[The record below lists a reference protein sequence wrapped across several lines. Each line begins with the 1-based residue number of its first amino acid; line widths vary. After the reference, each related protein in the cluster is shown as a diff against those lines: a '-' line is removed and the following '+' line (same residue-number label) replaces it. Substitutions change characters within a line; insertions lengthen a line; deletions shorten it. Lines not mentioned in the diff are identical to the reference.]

1 MKSKILFVFSLITL
15 FQDSLG
21 VLQCSVTDNVSK
33 EEKQCV
39 FPFVLDSNLDFKN
52 IECTNQNDPDGK
64 YWCSTKVDENG
75 IHQGGDH
82 NISTG
87 RQMLKLV
94 SNFEYLFTFLHSAE
108 SKKKNKSLCKFCIEI
123 TQPFQVLKLS

>member
-1 MKSKILFVFSLITL
+1 MKSKIVFVFSIITL
-15 FQDSLG
+15 FHNCLG
-21 VLQCSVTDNVSK
+21 VLQCSVTDNISK

-39 FPFVLDSNLDFKN
+39 FPFVLDYNPNFEN

-75 IHQGGDH
+75 IHQGVDH
-82 NISTG
+82 NISRG
-87 RQMLKLV
+87 RRMLKLV

-108 SKKKNKSLCKFCIEI
+108 SKKRTNLCASF
-123 TQPFQVLKLS
+123 VL